1 MCLKNLIKI
10 WRLSQYIF
18 IRNRVFRHIFI
29 YKYSIICMCNFLLLF
44 ILYYKKKRK
53 LLETYFSKVLKH
65 LYNINFIFNLD
76 LFDILTL

>member
-29 YKYSIICMCNFLLLF
+29 YKGSIICMCNFLLLF
-44 ILYYKKKRK
+44 VLYYKK
-53 LLETYFSKVLKH
+53 EKVIGNLFFKSLK
-65 LYNINFIFNLD
+65 
-76 LFDILTL
+76 TLI

>member
-44 ILYYKKKRK
+44 ILYYKKK
-53 LLETYFSKVLKH
+53 EKVTGNLFFKSLK
-65 LYNINFIFNLD
+65 
-76 LFDILTL
+76 TLI

>member
-18 IRNRVFRHIFI
+18 IRNRIFRHIFI

-44 ILYYKKKRK
+44 ILYYKKK
-53 LLETYFSKVLKH
+53 EKVTRNLFFKSLK
-65 LYNINFIFNLD
+65 
-76 LFDILTL
+76 TLI

>member
-44 ILYYKKKRK
+44 ILYYKK
-53 LLETYFSKVLKH
+53 EKVIGNLFFKNLK
-65 LYNINFIFNLD
+65 
-76 LFDILTL
+76 TLI

>member
-44 ILYYKKKRK
+44 ILYYEK
-53 LLETYFSKVLKH
+53 EKVIGNLFFKSLK
-65 LYNINFIFNLD
+65 
-76 LFDILTL
+76 TLI

>member
-18 IRNRVFRHIFI
+18 IRNRGFRHIFI

-44 ILYYKKKRK
+44 ILYYKK
-53 LLETYFSKVLKH
+53 EKVIGNLFFKNLK
-65 LYNINFIFNLD
+65 
-76 LFDILTL
+76 TLI

>member
-29 YKYSIICMCNFLLLF
+29 CKYSIICMCNFLLLF
-44 ILYYKKKRK
+44 ILYYKK
-53 LLETYFSKVLKH
+53 EKVIGNLFFKNLK
-65 LYNINFIFNLD
+65 
-76 LFDILTL
+76 TLI

>member
-44 ILYYKKKRK
+44 ILYYKKRESYWK
-53 LLETYFSKVLKH
+53 LIFLKVLKH
-65 LYNINFIFNLD
+65 LYNIDFIFDLD
-76 LFDILTL
+76 LFNILTL